1 MNEYMSDKKSTS
13 SHQQES
19 NSMSFIKGIEHIAI
33 ASPDPHR
40 LSEWYIQRLNFS
52 PLLDTGSTVYIR
64 AGNSVVLE
72 FVRAETTPPKPQIRD
87 AGIRHIAFSVDD
99 LELARAHLKAAGVDF
114 EPEPVILPG
123 ARLHFFRDPESN
135 YLHLVERKE
144 KLPG

>member
-1 MNEYMSDKKSTS
+1 MSDEKSTS
-13 SHQQES
+13 SPQQES
-19 NSMSFIKGIEHIAI
+19 NSRSFIKGIEHIAI

-40 LSEWYIQRLNFS
+40 LAQWYIQQLNLS
-52 PLLDTGSTVYIR
+52 LLLDTGGTVYIR

-72 FVRAETTPPKPQIRD
+72 FVKAETTPPKPQIRD
-87 AGIRHIAFSVDD
+87 AGIRHIAFLVDD
-99 LELARAHLKAAGVDF
+99 LEFACAHLKAAGIDL

-144 KLPG
+144 KLPA